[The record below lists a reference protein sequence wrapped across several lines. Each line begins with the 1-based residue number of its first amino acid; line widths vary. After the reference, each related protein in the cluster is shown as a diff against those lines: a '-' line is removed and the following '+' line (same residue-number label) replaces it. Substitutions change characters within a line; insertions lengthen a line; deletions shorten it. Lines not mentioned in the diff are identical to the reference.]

1 MLEHHMK
8 RKTKQINIT
17 LFYKSLSTENNMS
30 NINTK
35 KPHKIEFF
43 ISV

>member
-17 LFYKSLSTENNMS
+17 RFYKFLSTENNMS
-30 NINTK
+30 NINAK
-35 KPHKIEFF
+35 
-43 ISV
+43 

>member
-8 RKTKQINIT
+8 RKMKQINIT
-17 LFYKSLSTENNMS
+17 HFYKFLSTENNMS

-35 KPHKIEFF
+35 
-43 ISV
+43 